1 MLALCF
7 ARLHETSELLSWCY
21 ETWRRRILK
30 RNTQLVLS
38 TWSTSNIFTR
48 NSWRSFPQWSLSN
61 VYRSHCWPKV
71 NLSLLGNH
79 TIHPIP
85 QLVQPSGDLILRTPH
100 LQAQVVRHPPT
111 SRRARNE
118 IVVDKEETVSSVS
131 RGWQLVAATLSAQP
145 PQKVISDGWWV
156 ISNKWWVTLD
166 SDIIEWRKTC
176 RSAPT

>member
-21 ETWRRRILK
+21 ETWRRILK
-30 RNTQLVLS
+30 CNTQIVLS
-38 TWSTSNIFTR
+38 TWSASNIFTR

-85 QLVQPSGDLILRTPH
+85 QLVQPPGDSILRTPH

-118 IVVDKEETVSSVS
+118 IVDKEETVSSVS
-131 RGWQLVAATLSAQP
+131 RGWQLVAATLSARP
-145 PQKVISDGWWV
+145 PQKPLHRAAAARLLLIWW
-156 ISNKWWVTLD
+156 W
-166 SDIIEWRKTC
+166 
-176 RSAPT
+176 

>member
-79 TIHPIP
+79 TPSIWLRSSYNLRVTQSYELPISKFRS
-85 QLVQPSGDLILRTPH
+85 LGN
-100 LQAQVVRHPPT
+100 PPT
-111 SRRARNE
+111 SHRARNE
-118 IVVDKEETVSSVS
+118 IVDKGETVSCVS
-131 RGWQLVAATLSAQP
+131 WGWRPVAATLSARP
-145 PQKVISDGWWV
+145 PQKHS
-156 ISNKWWVTLD
+156 TLAL
-166 SDIIEWRKTC
+166 SIALALLKVPGKIIDIV
-176 RSAPT
+176 